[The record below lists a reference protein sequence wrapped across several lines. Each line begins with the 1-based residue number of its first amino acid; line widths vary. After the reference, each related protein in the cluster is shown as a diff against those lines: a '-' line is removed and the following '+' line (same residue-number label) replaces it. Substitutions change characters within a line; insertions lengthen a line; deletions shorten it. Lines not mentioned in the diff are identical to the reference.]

1 MMNLSYFAGVVV
13 REYVRARVHVL
24 LCVFFLVYVKY
35 MEFIVKNN
43 LFCSVLFCS
52 VLFCH
57 LTNICFV
64 HCLFMLYLFYLA

>member
-43 LFCSVLFCS
+43 LFGSA
-52 VLFCH
+52 LFCH